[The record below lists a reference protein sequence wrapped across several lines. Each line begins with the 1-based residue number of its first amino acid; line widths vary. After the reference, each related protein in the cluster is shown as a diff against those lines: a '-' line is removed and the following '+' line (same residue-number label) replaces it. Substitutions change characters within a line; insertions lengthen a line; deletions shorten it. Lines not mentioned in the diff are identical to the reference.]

1 MKKYLFVE
9 PSFPIPP
16 KSKNHSNF
24 LPIGLL
30 KLASYHRKK
39 GHKIKLNRGNQL
51 AGFYPDKI
59 FITSLFTY
67 WSSYVK
73 DAVTYYRKKYP
84 KAIIE
89 VGGIYATL
97 MPDHCREFTGCNKV
111 FIGQH
116 SGAEKC
122 FPAYDLVNVKYQIVH
137 GMRGCSRKCPFCG
150 IWKLETKSFK
160 TVDDIKKEICSNRII
175 FYDNNILVNP
185 YIEEILHMLSEVTF
199 KGRPVTC
206 ECQSGFDGRILEERP
221 SLAAMIK
228 KARFRNIRVAWDFTY
243 EQFPKIENWINL
255 LENAGYKR
263 RDTFV
268 FMVYNWS
275 FDYQELEKKRNKCFE
290 WGVQIADCRF
300 RPLDQTF
307 DNYNSRLIEQTSAD
321 YYIHSNWSDLEIRKF
336 RKDVRKHN
344 ICLRYKI
351 PWDVYEAKAERT
363 NAKKKFFCTVPD
375 TCPNI

>member
-16 KSKNHSNF
+16 KSRNHSDF

-39 GHKIKLNRGNQL
+39 GHRVKLNRGNQL

-73 DAVTYYRKKYP
+73 DAVTFYRRKYP
-84 KAIIE
+84 RAIIE

-97 MPDHCREFTGCNKV
+97 MPDHCKEFTGCDKV

-116 SGAEKC
+116 NGADKC
-122 FPAYDLVNVKYQIVH
+122 LPAYDLVNVKFQIIH

-150 IWKLETKSFK
+150 IWKIENKSYK
-160 TVDDIKKEICSNRII
+160 TADEIRNEICSNKII
-175 FYDNNILVNP
+175 FYDNNILDNP
-185 YIEEILHMLSEVTF
+185 NIEEILTMLSHVTY

-206 ECQSGFDGRILEERP
+206 ECQSGFDGRKIEEEP
-221 SLAAMIK
+221 HLANMIK

-243 EQFPKIENWINL
+243 EQYSKVENWIKL
-255 LENAGYKR
+255 LVNAGYKR
-263 RDTFV
+263 RDIFV
-268 FMVYNWS
+268 FMIYNWS
-275 FDYQELEKKRNKCFE
+275 FDYFELEQKRSKCFE

-300 RPLDQTF
+300 RPLNQTF
-307 DNYNSRLIEQTSAD
+307 DNYNSRLTEQSRSE
-321 YYIHSNWSDLEIRKF
+321 YYIHSNWSDQQIRKF

-351 PWDVYEAKAERT
+351 LWKVYEQKFERL
-363 NAKKKFFCTVPD
+363 NSKKHLILTDLKE
-375 TCPNI
+375 